1 MRVRLAL
8 VATLA
13 ALAACSSGGGSTGQA
28 PPAKVDAL
36 PKPSLPSWISSVS
49 PTKTAQTLSQIRVIF
64 ASPVASVGAL
74 EGDGPRA
81 VLDHFALT
89 PDLPGRFVLLTP
101 RMVGFVPTQ
110 ALPIGMRVRV
120 TLSSGLRDLAGDALA
135 SDLSWTFETAGL
147 AFTDLST
154 GTPAPDAP
162 SPQPTGLTPTLTL
175 SANAAVDIASLTA
188 NAALEGGGETVPLA
202 VKLEKQATP
211 APDSAAAAA
220 FDPSLDVYTYDF
232 TPQRPLKKATT
243 YRWKIAPGVFPAA
256 GNLPTSGQ
264 YLGVLRTYA
273 PLAVAAASPSPY
285 GARFAGGDP
294 SVAFT
299 NPIDP
304 ASLAGNIALSPAP
317 KDAKGLFK
325 VSDDSP
331 NVIAVDPYQL
341 DPGTSY
347 AILLGAGLR
356 DTFGQELGAAQK
368 VAVTTANFAPG
379 FWAPGDVNVFPSG
392 GKVALDLYAT
402 NVPGNRYRATYV
414 KLAPPAA
421 PYFDYSYGGLGEAKT
436 WPVQTIAGAK
446 TNAQSIIAVPLDRK
460 LGGPAG
466 TLAYGVSADLGGD
479 TPTTVTGLVQLTNL
493 GIFAQTF
500 PNRASVAVQRLS
512 DGAPVA
518 GAAIALYRSDD
529 NDNATRCAGG
539 TTGADGT
546 LDLTGTALA
555 ACYAGSLRADEAP
568 SILAVASAGADWTV
582 APVRSYAGIFQF
594 DVNGGWS
601 NGQPLSRGTVF
612 SDRQMYQPGESARV
626 TGVAYYARNGAIVPD
641 ADAAYAVKLIDPSNG
656 AKSLGSVTTDAF
668 GVFSLALPFS
678 QNQALGY
685 YTVDATGSSGNEIS
699 GQLRVAQFKPP
710 NFKLDVALSGTSA
723 VAGGSMTAAAT
734 AAYLFG
740 APLDGGSAK
749 IAVTRDVAY
758 LAPKGLDDYTFGRQ
772 WFWPDEQPS
781 FDTDVL
787 QSTGTFDKS
796 GAWSQT
802 VAVPADLPFPMTYS
816 VDVTAS
822 DVSNASVDTTQTF
835 TALASDAVIG
845 LQAPLVSKAGDPM
858 TVKLVASDL
867 AGKLQSGRAIHV
879 VLQKMTYG
887 SATQLQAGGEAAQ
900 NSVQYTTVEET
911 DATSGDA
918 AVDVALHP
926 KDAGPYRVRANFAG
940 AKSDASATD
949 LQAFVIGA
957 GEVDW
962 GAQDTSIVNVKLDKK
977 TYKVGDTATALVAT
991 PYAKSDVYFAVIRND
1006 VITKTL
1012 IHATGNG
1019 PEVSFKVTP
1028 AMLPNA
1034 AVEALVVRR
1043 GAPLQTVKPGAL
1055 DSLARVGVAAF
1066 RVDLADRYLKVG
1078 ISPGIPRIE
1087 PGAHQTLAL
1096 TVRDMAGKP
1105 APGEAIVMVVDE
1117 SILQLTGY
1125 RPPDLVQT
1133 VFADQPISVRFADS
1147 RQHVVLQT
1155 RTPGVEKGWGYGG
1168 GFLAGAGST
1177 RVRTNFQ
1184 PLAYYRIVH
1193 TDANGTAT
1201 VGFDLPDDL
1210 TTWRAM
1216 VVAIGK
1222 DDRHF
1227 GTDDATFV
1235 ATKPL
1240 LTNPLLPQFARPG
1253 DVIDAG
1259 MTALDATGAGGTLSF
1274 TAKLVGAL
1282 AFSTGDPHALSGTQ
1296 SLGSTLQALRFP
1308 LTVGTPAPTTVAFSS
1323 KVGNATDAFSVP
1335 FSVRDRAV
1343 TESAI
1348 ETGAT
1353 ATTASVPIDPAAGGS
1368 MRITLANSAIT
1379 QFAVP
1384 ASEAMKADVQPFLD
1398 DASSRAIVATATAN
1412 LAARYHLTPG
1422 YDPASSRAAA
1432 LAAIAK
1438 LQRSD
1443 GGYAFYPDA
1452 AASDPFGSANAA
1464 TALAFA
1470 GAPANANLKA
1480 YLAKTLANPAR
1491 YAWCKDAACTA
1502 RMRFEMLWALDA
1514 LGDRRSDFLSDI
1526 VAAQRSFDP
1535 ATQIR
1540 LARYLLRVPGWQGR
1554 GAAMADGLMESV
1566 YRTGRY
1572 ASANVQTRWAWLG
1585 STVAAQAQMLQL
1597 LIERKASAEELD
1609 GALGQLAAQA
1619 CNCGW
1624 PTLDAA
1630 ADAMTAIS
1638 AYAANEKLVPFDAS
1652 VSQGGTSLVSRHFG
1666 TDASAQTVAVPAAS
1680 LRKGTLTVR
1689 ATGGGTVHYVVLYTY
1704 PVAPDAAGQLAGLRV
1719 VREVRPA
1726 GEAGTVASMDLAS
1739 IRDPFALSAGDVYDI
1754 GVRVIVDHPVDGVA
1768 IEDPLPA
1775 GFEAIDA
1782 SLQTASTATVAR
1794 ADSWAI
1800 ENRQIYADRVTGYAS
1815 HLEPGVY
1822 EMHYL
1827 VRSVTPGT
1835 YRWPGARAYLRAA
1848 PEQFGRTASST
1859 LKL

>member
-1 MRVRLAL
+1 V
-8 VATLA
+8 
-13 ALAACSSGGGSTGQA
+13 TGQA

-36 PKPSLPSWISSVS
+36 PSPSLPVWISSVS
-49 PTKTAQTLSQIRVIF
+49 PTKPAQTLSQIRVIF
-64 ASPVASVGAL
+64 TDPVATVGAL

-81 VLDHFALT
+81 VLDHFTLT
-89 PDLPGRFVLLTP
+89 PDLPGKFVLLTP

-120 TLSSGLRDLAGDALA
+120 TLTAGLRDLTGDTLP
-135 SDLSWTFETAGL
+135 SDLSWTFETGGL

-154 GTPAPDAP
+154 VTPGPDAP
-162 SPQPTGLTPTLTL
+162 SPEPTGLTPTLTL
-175 SANAAVDIASLTA
+175 SANAAVDLASLGA
-188 NAALEGGGETVPLA
+188 NAVLSGGGETVSLS
-202 VKLEKQATP
+202 VTLEKQATP
-211 APDSAAAAA
+211 APDSNAATA

-232 TPQRPLKKATT
+232 TPQHPLKKATT
-243 YRWKIAPGVFPAA
+243 YQWKIAPGVLPAA
-256 GNLPTSGQ
+256 GNLPTTGA
-264 YLGVLRTYA
+264 YLGVVRTYA
-273 PLAVAAASPSPY
+273 PLALASASPSPY
-285 GARFAGGDP
+285 GARFDGGDP

-304 ASLAGNIALSPAP
+304 ASLAANISLSPSP

-331 NVIAVDPYQL
+331 NVIAVDPYLL
-341 DPGTSY
+341 DPGTTY
-347 AILLGAGLR
+347 AITIGAGLR
-356 DTFGQELGAAQK
+356 DTFGQELGEAKK
-368 VAVTTANFAPG
+368 VAVSTGNFAPG

-392 GKVALDLYAT
+392 GKVALNLYAT

-414 KLAPPAA
+414 QLAPPAA
-421 PYFDYSYGGLGEAKT
+421 PYFDYSYGGLGDAKT
-436 WPVQTIAGAK
+436 WPMQTIPGAK
-446 TNAQSIIAVPLDRK
+446 TNAQSVIAVPLTQK

-466 TLAYGVSADLGGD
+466 TLAYGISADLGSD

-518 GAAIALYRSDD
+518 GAAITLYRSDD
-529 NDNATRCAGG
+529 NDNAARCAAG

-546 LDLTGTALA
+546 LDLTGNALA

-568 SILAVASAGADWTV
+568 SILAVASSGADWTV
-582 APVRSYAGIFQF
+582 APVRAYAGIFQF

-626 TGVAYYARNGAIVPD
+626 TGVAYYVRNGAIVAD
-641 ADAAYAVKLIDPSNG
+641 ANAAYAVKLIDPSNG
-656 AKSLGSVTTDAF
+656 KKSLGSATTDAF
-668 GVFSLALPFS
+668 GVFSMVVPFAPT
-678 QNQALGY
+678 QALGY

-699 GQLRVAQFKPP
+699 GQLRVAAFKPP
-710 NFKLDVALSGTSA
+710 NFKLDVALSGATA
-723 VAGGSMTAAAT
+723 VAGGSVTANAT

-749 IAVTRDVAY
+749 VAVTRDVAY

-772 WFWPDEQPS
+772 WFWPDQQPS

-787 QSTGTFDKS
+787 QTNGTFDKG

-822 DVSNASVDTTQTF
+822 DVSNTSVDTTQTF

-845 LQAPLVSKAGDPM
+845 LQAPLVSKAGSPM
-858 TVKLVASDL
+858 TIKLVASDL
-867 AGKLQSGRAIHV
+867 DGKLQGGRAVHI

-887 SATQLQAGGEAAQ
+887 SATQLRAGGEAAQ

-918 AVDVALHP
+918 AVTVALHP

-962 GAQDTSIVNVKLDKK
+962 GAQDTSVVAVKLDKK

-991 PYAKSDVYFAVIRND
+991 PYAQSDVYFAVIRND
-1006 VITKTL
+1006 VISKTL
-1012 IHATGNG
+1012 IHASGNG

-1028 AMLPNA
+1028 AMVPNA

-1043 GAPLQTVKPGAL
+1043 GAPLRTVRPGAL
-1055 DSLARVGVAAF
+1055 DSLSRVGVTAF
-1066 RVDLADRYLKVG
+1066 HVDLADRYLKIG

-1096 TVRDMAGKP
+1096 TVRDAAGKP
-1105 APGEAIVMVVDE
+1105 APGEAIVMVVNE

-1147 RQHVVLQT
+1147 RQHVVL
-1155 RTPGVEKGWGYGG
+1155 RTQAPGLEKGWGYGG

-1184 PLAYYRIVH
+1184 PMAYYRIVR

-1201 VGFDLPDDL
+1201 VGFNLPDDL

-1216 VVAIGK
+1216 VVAIGN
-1222 DDRHF
+1222 DDRRF
-1227 GTDDATFV
+1227 GNNDATFV

-1323 KVGNATDAFSVP
+1323 TLGNATDAFSVP
-1335 FSVRDRAV
+1335 FVVRDRAV
-1343 TESAI
+1343 TESVI

-1353 ATTASVPIDPAAGGS
+1353 ASTASVPIDPSAGGS
-1368 MRITLANSAIT
+1368 MQITLANSAIT

-1384 ASEAMKADVQPFLD
+1384 ASAAMKADAQPFLD
-1398 DASSRAIVATATAN
+1398 DASSRAIVATATSR
-1412 LAARYHLTPG
+1412 LAARYHLKPG
-1422 YDPASSRAAA
+1422 YDPVGARAAA

-1443 GGYAFYPDA
+1443 GGYAFYGDA
-1452 AASDPFGSANAA
+1452 TESDPFASAGAA
-1464 TALAFA
+1464 TALVFA
-1470 GAPANANLKA
+1470 GASPNANLKA
-1480 YLAKTLANPAR
+1480 YLAKTLADPSR
-1491 YAWCKDAACTA
+1491 YRWCKDAPCMA

-1514 LGDRRSDFLSDI
+1514 LGDRRTDFLSDI
-1526 VAAQRSFDP
+1526 VAAQSSFDP

-1540 LARYLLRVPGWQGR
+1540 LARYLLRTPGWEAK
-1554 GAAMADGLMESV
+1554 GASLADGLVQSV

-1572 ASANVQTRWAWLG
+1572 ASATMQTRWAWLG
-1585 STVAAQAQMLQL
+1585 STVAAQGQMLQL
-1597 LIERKASAEELD
+1597 LIERKAPVEELD

-1638 AYAANEKLVPFDAS
+1638 EYAAHEKLTPFDATIA
-1652 VSQGGTSLVSRHFG
+1652 QGGAPLFSSHFG
-1666 TDASAQTVAVPAAS
+1666 TDASSQTFAIGAAS
-1680 LRKGTLTVR
+1680 LKKGELTVR

-1704 PVAPDAAGQLAGLRV
+1704 PVAADAPGQLAGLRV
-1719 VREVRPA
+1719 MREVRPA

-1739 IRDPFALSAGDVYDI
+1739 IRDPFALAAGGVYDV

-1800 ENRQIYADRVTGYAS
+1800 ANRQIYADRVTGYAS

-1848 PEQFGRTASST
+1848 PEQFGRTASSI